1 MGLPPQLTADQRS
14 AALAKAKQSR
24 QERSLVK
31 LKVKSGELSLSEV
44 FNLADKNPV
53 VAKMRV
59 AELLAAISG
68 VGKIRAQAIM
78 ERLDISPTRRIQG
91 LGKHQVASLNS
102 EFSRTTTRGKLIVLS
117 GPGGVGKS
125 TIAAHIR
132 KQKTFWVSVSS
143 TTRKPRTT
151 EKHGVEYYFLS
162 DAEFDEEINENH
174 FLEWA
179 HFAGARYGTPREPV
193 EKALASGKN
202 VLLEIE
208 IEGAKQVKIHAPEAI
223 LVFLEPP
230 SWEELVSR
238 LEKRATDSPQR
249 RAERLQLAQEEL
261 AAASF
266 FDHRLINDD
275 VEGVAQKLLSLAS
288 DHKGIQAH
296 LPR

>member
-1 MGLPPQLTADQRS
+1 MGLPPQLTSDQRS

-31 LKVKSGELSLSEV
+31 SKVKSGELSLSEV
-44 FNLADKNPV
+44 FNLADKDPV
-53 VAKMRV
+53 IAKMRV

-91 LGKHQVASLNS
+91 LGKHQIASLNS
-102 EFSRTTTRGKLIVLS
+102 EFSPTTTRGKLIVLS

-162 DAEFDEEINENH
+162 DAEFDKEINKNH

-193 EKALASGKN
+193 EKALESGRN

-266 FDHRLINDD
+266 FDHRLINDE

-288 DHKGIQAH
+288 AH
-296 LPR
+296 